1 MKKPTEAEYA
11 NFWSRLLL
19 KKSFDQQFIVPVE
32 QPKFVNGFLKFWEN
46 TILRPDLSN
55 IKIEKPIFLISP
67 PRSGTTMLQDV
78 MCTHE
83 EICYFSNA
91 MNTFYQAPYAGE
103 WFRKLLKLNVKGERY
118 LKDSVEADGTTAAE
132 PALLW
137 ARWMG
142 RGIYDI
148 EWTEKRRSDLSSA
161 TILEIEE
168 TIKKIIHINGKN
180 KRFFCKYPAF
190 VTEMRTLQDL
200 FPDAK
205 FINIVRDGRMVA
217 NSMLKLYQLSKEQ
230 IERIN
235 HPDCKELIPYPR
247 VKKLKNYLETYGVN
261 DIRTTAH
268 VWNDCM
274 DTINGFKPEIRNFY
288 EVRYEDILQNPQP
301 ELDKIFE
308 FCELERVTPKNES
321 FQKMLKGV
329 GTIHHKNQYK
339 DFKIIE
345 EITERNLRLYG
356 YI

>member
-1 MKKPTEAEYA
+1 MNEQYA
-11 NFWSRLLL
+11 NFWSRVLL

-32 QPKFVNGFLKFWEN
+32 QPKLITWFLKFWEKY
-46 TILRPDLSN
+46 ILKPDLSN

-78 MCTHE
+78 MCAHDQVCFFNNT
-83 EICYFSNA
+83 
-91 MNTFYQAPYAGE
+91 MNSFYQAPYAGE
-103 WFRKLLKLNVKGERY
+103 WFRRLLNLNVTGERY
-118 LKDSVEADGTTAAE
+118 LKDSVEADGTSAAE

-142 RGIYDI
+142 RGIYDL
-148 EWTEKRRSDLSSA
+148 EWSEKRLPDLSPE
-161 TILEIEE
+161 TINEINQ
-168 TIKKIIHINGKN
+168 TIKKIIHLNGGN

-217 NSMLKLYQLSKEQ
+217 NSMLKLYQLSKDQ

-235 HPDCKELIPYPR
+235 HPDCKELVPYPR
-247 VKKLKNYLETYGVN
+247 VKKLKNYIDTYGVD

-274 DTINGFKPEIRNFY
+274 DTINSVKPEIKNYY
-288 EVRYEDILQNPQP
+288 EVKYEDILKNPQI
-301 ELDKIFE
+301 ELDKIFD
-308 FCELERVTPKNES
+308 FCELPRVSPDNEKFKKN
-321 FQKMLKGV
+321 LKGV
-329 GTIHHKNQYK
+329 GTIHHQNQYK
-339 DFKIIE
+339 DFKTVE
-345 EITERNLRLYG
+345 EITERNLRRYG
-356 YI
+356 YL

>member
-1 MKKPTEAEYA
+1 MKKTEAVYE
-11 NFWSRLLL
+11 NFWSKILL
-19 KKSFDQQFIVPVE
+19 KKSFEEQFIVPVE
-32 QPKFVNGFLKFWEN
+32 QPKAVNWFLKFWEDKV
-46 TILRPDLSN
+46 LRPDLSQ

-78 MCTHE
+78 MCTHQE
-83 EICYFSNA
+83 VCFFSNS
-91 MNTFYQAPYAGE
+91 MNTFYHAPYAGE
-103 WFRKLLKLNVKGERY
+103 WFRRKLNLNVKGERY
-118 LKDSVEADGTTAAE
+118 LQDSVEADGTTAAE

-148 EWTEKRRSDLSSA
+148 EWTEKRKKDLSPE
-161 TILEIEE
+161 IIDEIEK
-168 TIKKIIHINGKN
+168 TIKKIIHLNGEN

-205 FINIVRDGRMVA
+205 FINIIRDGRMVA
-217 NSMLKLYQLSKEQ
+217 NSMLKLYRLSKEQ
-230 IERIN
+230 IEKIN
-235 HPDCKELIPYPR
+235 HPTCKELIPYPR
-247 VKKLKNYLETYGVN
+247 VKNLKKYLDQFGVD

-274 DTINGFKPEIRNFY
+274 DTINSFKPEIKNYY
-288 EVRYEDILQNPQP
+288 EVRYEDILQNPQR

-308 FCELERVTPKNES
+308 FCELSKVTPQNES
-321 FQKMLKGV
+321 FQKMIKGV
-329 GTIHHKNQYK
+329 GTVHHQNQYK
-339 DFKIIE
+339 DFKVVE
-345 EITERNLRLYG
+345 EIAGKNLRLYG

>member
-1 MKKPTEAEYA
+1 MKEEYA
-11 NFWSRLLL
+11 NFWSKILL

-32 QPKFVNGFLKFWEN
+32 QPKLITWFLKFWEKF
-46 TILRPDLSN
+46 ILKPDLSK

-78 MCTHE
+78 MCAHE
-83 EICYFSNA
+83 NVCFFNNT
-91 MNTFYQAPYAGE
+91 MNSFYHAPYAGE
-103 WFRKLLKLNVKGERY
+103 WFRRLLKLNVKGERY

-142 RGIYDI
+142 RGIYDLDWN
-148 EWTEKRRSDLSSA
+148 ERRLKDLSPA
-161 TILEIEE
+161 TILEIEQ
-168 TIKKIIHINGKN
+168 TIKKIIHISGGD

-247 VKKLKNYLETYGVN
+247 VKKLRHYIETFGVN

-274 DTINGFKPEIRNFY
+274 DTINSFKPEITNYY
-288 EVRYEDILQNPQP
+288 EVKYEDILKNPKL
-301 ELDKIFE
+301 ELDKIFD
-308 FCELERVTPKNES
+308 FCELPRVSPENENFKNN
-321 FQKMLKGV
+321 LKGV
-329 GTIHHKNQYK
+329 GTIHHKNTYK
-339 DFKIIE
+339 DFDKVE
-345 EITERNLRLYG
+345 EITERNLRRYG